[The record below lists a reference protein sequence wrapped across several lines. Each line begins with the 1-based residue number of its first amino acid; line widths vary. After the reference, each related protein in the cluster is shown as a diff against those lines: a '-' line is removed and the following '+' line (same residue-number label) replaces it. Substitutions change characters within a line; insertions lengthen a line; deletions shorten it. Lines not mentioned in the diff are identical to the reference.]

1 MQSHF
6 TGSSMYSTG
15 GQAAFGSPGFGGN
28 IVQGTH
34 NFGGQAGGQQGFY
47 PVWFA
52 QYTGRQPMQID
63 QLIQMQ
69 FQQTVNNLFTL
80 QMVQQ
85 IMAGMQNNGEL
96 PGFLSKVRTYAFVLM
111 LDKSSP
117 AVSQPTDVIVQRM
130 IEVVLFGEIVRRVG
144 GPHMPFVKTLS
155 DAVRMDVVDLYN
167 TYSMFESSPNLYQA
181 AVQNV
186 ENQIRA
192 AMQQQQQ
199 SNPFGGGFGGGF
211 GGQVH
216 PAAQAA
222 VPSAN
227 FGAYLNQGQQVN
239 TTPFGG
245 QIATAG
251 GTQPANDTIN
261 QIGRVAGGGSASI
274 YAIALQN
281 DQSRHAQEQ
290 QIVEQRN
297 NENREAAKLHI
308 PADNVS
314 GVTDA
319 FSLAALIRREGLK
332 AVTPVT
338 EEPKPE
344 PIPVVETAPAPEP
357 ESEQEEVHQKPR
369 AVIPAAWSNK
379 HAGRLEDPIAEY
391 TNPPTTGLPS
401 LGFYNMSAGEKT
413 TMADFQ
419 TQATTEQHI
428 EHAPIATRTFDDEA
442 GALEDDDD
450 FMNKVEQQIEADIQ
464 SMHEAERRMNPI
476 QTTSSMDDLV
486 KQGEEQNLS
495 PNFEDQ
501 ELRIDFN
508 DMDSKSR
515 KNICKQFHIRVVPAY
530 VMGRDRVIQIMKGKR
545 RTIVVE
551 RAENVKYEEHE
562 TEVLNSTPVFAT
574 WDAAARDIGSAKT
587 VMAEAAAKPV
597 WSSADLLEKLDQKLE
612 DSDNPDDAEIKLSE
626 LLAERSIIQIE
637 GALTSS
643 SPQGDYQGE
652 VVTELT
658 ERGVEQAGTILDNA
672 IVEYER
678 FETACLAIQD
688 DNESLIEVIHESKT
702 VIELIGALNNFRKN
716 STLPV
721 REISRLHHS
730 FTKYLNQYLKVE
742 FSNGWNTTD
751 PIEDQD
757 ELTRALLQSYAG
769 ELTAV
774 DIMNK
779 LNDIY
784 TAAAQKAYRLIGIY
798 AEVGGKTVGNLH
810 TVVLLPI
817 YYSQYPLATL
827 DDVGAI
833 QKVDHPELYE
843 LLSKVYSEG
852 KDIKIVT
859 LDNYALTFVHSLG
872 DDDLF
877 YLVEVTN

>member
-6 TGSSMYSTG
+6 TGSSMYNTG
-15 GQAAFGSPGFGGN
+15 GQAAFGSPGFGGAM
-28 IVQGTH
+28 VQGTQ

-47 PVWFA
+47 PNWFA

-69 FQQTVNNLFTL
+69 FQQTVNNLFSL

-85 IMAGMQNNGEL
+85 LMAGMQNNGEL
-96 PGFLSKVRTYAFVLM
+96 PALLTKVRTYAFVLM

-155 DAVRMDVVDLYN
+155 DAVRMDVADLFN
-167 TYSMFESSPNLYQA
+167 TYNMFETSPNLYQT
-181 AVQNV
+181 AVHNV

-199 SNPFGGGFGGGF
+199 SNPFGGGFTGGGF

-227 FGAYLNQGQQVN
+227 FGAYLNQGQQPTN
-239 TTPFGG
+239 TFGG
-245 QIATAG
+245 QIASP
-251 GTQPANDTIN
+251 GTQPTNDTIN
-261 QIGRVAGGGSASI
+261 QIGRVANGGSASI

-281 DQSRHAQEQ
+281 DQTRHVQEQ

-297 NENREAAKLHI
+297 AENREAAKLNI
-308 PADNVS
+308 PADNVR

-319 FSLAALIRREGLK
+319 FSLAAMIQREGLK
-332 AVTPVT
+332 AITPVV
-338 EEPKPE
+338 EEPIPE
-344 PIPVVETAPAPEP
+344 QIPVVEPTPEP
-357 ESEQEEVHQKPR
+357 QPDPAEVQQKPR

-391 TNPPTTGLPS
+391 TTPPTTGLPS
-401 LGFYNMSAGEKT
+401 LGFYNMAAGEKT
-413 TMADFQ
+413 TMDDFHK
-419 TQATTEQHI
+419 QATPEQHTD
-428 EHAPIATRTFDDEA
+428 HAPIATRTFDDEA
-442 GALEDDDD
+442 GRLDEDDD
-450 FMNKVEQQIEADIQ
+450 FLNAVEQQIEADIQ
-464 SMHEAERRMNPI
+464 SLHEAERRENPI
-476 QTTSSMDDLV
+476 HATSSMDDLV
-486 KQGEEQNLS
+486 KQGQEQNLS
-495 PNFEDQ
+495 TNIEDQ

-508 DMDSKSR
+508 GMDSKSR

-530 VMGRDRVIQIMKGKR
+530 VKGHDRVIQIMKGKR

-551 RAENVKYEEHE
+551 RVDNVKYEEHE

-574 WDAAARDIGSAKT
+574 WDAAARDMGSAKN

-597 WSSADLLEKLDQKLE
+597 WSSADLLEKLDQKLK

-688 DNESLIEVIHESKT
+688 DNESLIEAIHESKT

-757 ELTRALLQSYAG
+757 DLTRALLQSYAG
-769 ELTAV
+769 ELSAHDV
-774 DIMNK
+774 MIK

-784 TAAAQKAYRLIGIY
+784 TAAAQKAYRLVGID
-798 AEVGGKTVGNLH
+798 ADVGGKTVGNLH

-859 LDNYALTFVHSLG
+859 LDNYALTFVRSLG